1 MSADTTIAVFRF
13 NDGKC
18 RVGLVQAIENFT
30 GFQWGKSRF
39 GDRERDTQMLG
50 YRACRSL
57 QVALSAATRIFLKDA
72 DIVQHGVEVID
83 LPCPY
88 RPDADAGASKTEAAY
103 A

>member
-1 MSADTTIAVFRF
+1 
-13 NDGKC
+13 
-18 RVGLVQAIENFT
+18 
-30 GFQWGKSRF
+30 
-39 GDRERDTQMLG
+39 MLG